1 MVRVGP
7 PYDPRR
13 RPSQKRPLDRARILV
28 AISRPILASI
38 VRSALGV
45 DPDWELVEADDRE
58 SLPDLAKR
66 LEPDVVIL
74 EQNGGDLTGSCCELL
89 WAAPGLKVLLLAND
103 GREAFVWELR
113 PERVPLGG
121 ISTAALRETVRRL
134 IR

>member
-1 MVRVGP
+1 M
-7 PYDPRR
+7 
-13 RPSQKRPLDRARILV
+13 DRARILV

-45 DPDWELVEADDRE
+45 DPDWELFEADERE
-58 SLPDLAKR
+58 SLPELARR

-74 EQNGGDLTGSCCELL
+74 EQNGGDLTASCCELL

-121 ISTAALRETVRRL
+121 ISTSALREAVRRL
-134 IR
+134 IRESVA